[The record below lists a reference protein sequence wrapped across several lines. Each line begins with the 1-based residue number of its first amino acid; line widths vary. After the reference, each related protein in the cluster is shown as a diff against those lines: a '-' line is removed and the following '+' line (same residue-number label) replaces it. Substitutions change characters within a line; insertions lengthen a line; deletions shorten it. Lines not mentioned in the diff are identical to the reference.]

1 MYRRCTPGPE
11 VFLVHPG
18 GPFFV
23 NKDLGNWTIPK
34 GVIEPGENELD
45 AARREFREETGLESA
60 GPYLRLGQIRQRSGK
75 QVVCWA
81 FEAADNLAPHPS
93 VQSIT
98 FNLEWPPNSG
108 TIREFPEVDR
118 GAFFSIPDAHAKLIP
133 AQVPFLDRLVA
144 ALGTSTTTTDSSG
157 S

>member
-1 MYRRCTPGPE
+1 MFRRGARGPE
-11 VFLVHPG
+11 VFLGHPG
-18 GPFFV
+18 GPFFL
-23 NKDLGNWTIPK
+23 NKDLGHWTIPK

-81 FEAADNLAPHPS
+81 FEAPDHIAETPC
-93 VQSIT
+93 VRSIT
-98 FNLEWPPNSG
+98 FSLEWPPNSG

-144 ALGTSTTTTDSSG
+144 ALGSSTTTDSSG
-157 S
+157 A